1 MEGLFLLTNNKES
14 DLRLT
19 QDQTLV
25 GGGVISQVGNKD
37 VVALH
42 ETAGESS
49 TVPTA
54 IISTLLESAIAP
66 REIGGEGIHE
76 AYIH

>member
-66 REIGGEGIHE
+66 REIGGEGIHL
-76 AYIH
+76 